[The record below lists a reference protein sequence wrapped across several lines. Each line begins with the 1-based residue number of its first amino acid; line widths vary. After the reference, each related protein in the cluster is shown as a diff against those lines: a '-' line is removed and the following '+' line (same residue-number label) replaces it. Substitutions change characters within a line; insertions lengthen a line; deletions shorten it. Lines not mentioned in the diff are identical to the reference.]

1 MSTTLLVRY
10 GTIPEVARFSAS
22 ESLGPWERGQSVVVR
37 THRGVEMGSL
47 LDVLRSQVTSHPNGN
62 SSEESASPSVL
73 RIATDEDQ
81 QRFEAAKQDVR
92 DEFETWCQRIADWN
106 LELELIDMEWLLDR
120 EQLILYVLNERGS
133 DCTKLALYSAAKGLG
148 TIVVQ
153 PVGMDGLVQMPT
165 ATTGGCGS
173 GGGGCG
179 SCGSE

>member
-1 MSTTLLVRY
+1 MNGV
-10 GTIPEVARFSAS
+10 
-22 ESLGPWERGQSVVVR
+22 LGMTGI
-37 THRGVEMGSL
+37 L
-47 LDVLRSQVTSHPNGN
+47 LD
-62 SSEESASPSVL
+62 
-73 RIATDEDQ
+73 TDLDEA
-81 QRFEAAKQDVR
+81 QRGYAEIVR
-92 DEFETWCQRIADWN
+92 DSGQMLLTLINDILDFSKMESDQF
-106 LELELIDMEWLLDR
+106 ELELIDMEWLLDR